1 MVIPN
6 QPIGQPV
13 EHPNASAV
21 LFLGAGSVLCC
32 GVLGPVAWALGRRAL
47 NDIEDSLEAAAKGT
61 GPVQPY
67 GGRAQVMVGYILGI
81 IGTVFMIIFALLFL
95 FMLLGGNA

>member
-13 EHPNASAV
+13 EHPNATAV
-21 LFLGAGSVLCC
+21 LFLGAASLICC
-32 GVLGPVAWALGRRAL
+32 GLLGPVAWALGKRAL
-47 NDIEDSLEAAAKGT
+47 DQIEESGGAF
-61 GPVQPY
+61 

-81 IGTVFMIIFALLFL
+81 IGTILMICWAVLFL
-95 FMLLGGNA
+95 LIMINGNA

>member
-6 QPIGQPV
+6 QPIGSPV
-13 EHPNASAV
+13 EHPNATAV
-21 LFLGAGSVLCC
+21 LFLGAVSVFCC

-47 NDIEDSLEAAAKGT
+47 DQIEESGGAL
-61 GPVQPY
+61 

-81 IGTVFMIIFALLFL
+81 VGTVLMIIFAVLFL
-95 FMLLGGNA
+95 LILLGGNA

>member
-21 LFLGAGSVLCC
+21 LFLGAASLLCC
-32 GVLGPVAWALGRRAL
+32 GVLGPVAWALGRKAL
-47 NDIEDSLEAAAKGT
+47 NDIEASHDVAAHTGGT
-61 GPVQPY
+61 VQPY
-67 GGRAQVMVGYILGI
+67 GGRTQVLVGYVLGV
-81 IGTVFMIIFALLFL
+81 IGTVLMIIFALLFVL
-95 FMLLGGNA
+95 ISLRGNA